1 MGCCKPLALA
11 RSGRDVGPVKSS
23 EPQQLLH
30 AKTRPAGP
38 VTPPFPRNTLA
49 TPALVI
55 DLAAL
60 DRNIAAMAQWAREP
74 GISLRP
80 HSKTHKSGEIAR
92 RQIAAGAV
100 GLCCAK
106 LGEAEALAAEGIND
120 ILITSPVV
128 SAQAVERLARLNQK
142 IERLGLVVD
151 HPDNVDRLAAEIGQ
165 GTLDLLVDIDTG
177 SHRTG
182 VTSAEAAVALAR
194 RIVATERLRYRGVQF
209 YCGTLQHIASV
220 IDRRAALAE
229 RTDYLALILDALR
242 AAGLPAETVTGGGT
256 GSFAIDGELGVLTEL
271 QPGSYVFMD
280 REYGDCEA
288 AGPRFEPALSID
300 TRVVSANSPGRATL
314 DAGLKAMATDA
325 GPPKVRAGADL
336 ASRYIFM
343 GDEHGMLLTP
353 DGSSDPVLDQLVTL
367 VPPHCDPTVNLYD
380 VYAVC
385 EGDSVVGFWPVS
397 ARGRSS

>member
-1 MGCCKPLALA
+1 
-11 RSGRDVGPVKSS
+11 
-23 EPQQLLH
+23 
-30 AKTRPAGP
+30 
-38 VTPPFPRNTLA
+38 
-49 TPALVI
+49 
-55 DLAAL
+55 
-60 DRNIAAMAQWAREP
+60 MAQWAQER

-80 HSKTHKSGEIAR
+80 HCKTHKSGDIAR
-92 RQIAAGAV
+92 RQVAAGAL

-106 LGEAEALAAEGIND
+106 LGEAEALAADGIND

-128 SAQAVERLARLNQK
+128 SAQAVERLARLNRK
-142 IERLGLVVD
+142 VERLVVVVD
-151 HPDNVDRLAAEIGQ
+151 HPDNVDRLAAEIGH
-165 GTLDLLVDIDTG
+165 GTLDVLVDIDTG

-194 RIVATERLRYRGVQF
+194 RIVASDQLRYRGVQF
-209 YCGTLQHIASV
+209 YCGTLQHIAFAQ
-220 IDRRAALAE
+220 DRRAALAE
-229 RTDYLALILDALR
+229 RTDYLAVVLGALR
-242 AAGLPAETVTGGGT
+242 SAGLAAETISGGGT

-280 REYGDCEA
+280 RQYGDCEA
-288 AGPRFEPALSID
+288 AGPRFEHALSID

-325 GPPKVRAGADL
+325 GAPRVLAGADL

-353 DGSSDPVLDQLVTL
+353 DGISDPVLDQLVTL

-380 VYAVC
+380 RYAVC
-385 EGDSVVGFWPVS
+385 EGDTVIAFWPVS

>member
-1 MGCCKPLALA
+1 M
-11 RSGRDVGPVKSS
+11 
-23 EPQQLLH
+23 
-30 AKTRPAGP
+30 TRP
-38 VTPPFPRNTLA
+38 VRREDLA

-60 DRNIAAMAQWAREP
+60 DRNIATMAQWAQEK

-92 RQIAAGAV
+92 RQIAAGAR
-100 GLCCAK
+100 GICCAK
-106 LGEAEALAAEGIND
+106 LGEAEALASEGIED

-128 SAQAVERLARLNQK
+128 SAHAVARLARLHRRM
-142 IERLGLVVD
+142 ERLAVVVD
-151 HPDNVDRLAAEIGQ
+151 HPDNVDRIAAEIGD
-165 GTLDLLVDIDTG
+165 GSLSVLVDVDTG

-194 RIVATERLRYRGVQF
+194 RIVASEGLSYRGVQF
-209 YCGTLQHIASV
+209 YCGTVQHIASAT
-220 IDRRAALAE
+220 DRKAALAE
-229 RTDYLALILDALR
+229 RTRYLAVILDALC
-242 AAGLPAETVTGGGT
+242 AAGLPAETVSGGGT

-280 REYGDCEA
+280 RQYADCEA
-288 AGPRFEPALSID
+288 AGPRFEHALSID
-300 TRVVSANSPGRATL
+300 TRVVSANSRGRVTV
-314 DAGLKAMATDA
+314 DAGLKSLATDA
-325 GPPKVRAGADL
+325 GPPTVLAGADR

-353 DGSSDPVLDQLVTL
+353 DGMIDPALDQRVTL
-367 VPPHCDPTVNLYD
+367 LAPHCDPTVNLYD
-380 VYAVC
+380 CYAVS
-385 EGDSVVGFWPVS
+385 EGETVVAFWPVS